1 MHLFEPVCAA
11 EPINPLASSSP
22 AKRISATAS
31 IIPDPQIPVTP
42 TPDTF
47 SKKSFSLDHCSQP
60 ITLKLGSLVIGS
72 MRTRSIAP
80 GAAL

>member
-1 MHLFEPVCAA
+1 MHLFEPVCVS
-11 EPINPLASSSP
+11 EPINPFLSSRP

-31 IIPDPQIPVTP
+31 IIPDPQMPVTP
-42 TPDTF
+42 TLDTF
-47 SKKSFSLDHCSQP
+47 SLKPTSFDHCSQP
-60 ITLKLGSLVIGS
+60 ITLKLGSLEFGS